1 MQCEMQFQGAI
12 VHTIAL
18 IFVFLVTVII
28 LFERSAERYIC
39 KILLLANSDN
49 PLGLQDKMLFTVL
62 FNDFFDVDYS

>member
-12 VHTIAL
+12 VHTIALAL

-49 PLGLQDKMLFTVL
+49 PLGLPDKMLFTVL
-62 FNDFFDVDYS
+62 FNDFFLC